1 MHKPPTVWVSKFM
14 SKYRR
19 DPTREIQVMHPY
31 YLQFLSGVNERR
43 RKFTISS
50 DSGFNVAKSYNN
62 GVVPLQT
69 RKRSLKTQPEFKAA
83 NKRKGPSGGM
93 NERGFSKK

>member
-1 MHKPPTVWVSKFM
+1 MHKPPTVWASKFM

-50 DSGFNVAKSYNN
+50 DSGFNVARSYNN
-62 GVVPLQT
+62 GGWSLCKQEKIVENTTRIQGGKQT
-69 RKRSLKTQPEFKAA
+69 QGTKRGHEWAWL
-83 NKRKGPSGGM
+83 
-93 NERGFSKK
+93 